1 MTNIEILKNKLSEI
15 QKYLNIIKSYQEKSK
30 EDLINDQTLRGAVE
44 RYLYL
49 LCQTTIDFS
58 EALISHLNF
67 RQPST
72 YGEVFEILKEEKIIS
87 DEITLKMKKMTG
99 FRNILTHAY
108 GEINLD
114 ILIEVLHKDSKDFL
128 LFIQEVEDKTVFIK
142 SVPS

>member
-1 MTNIEILKNKLSEI
+1 MTNTEVLKNKLSEI
-15 QKYLNIIKSYQEKSK
+15 KKYLTIVKSYQTKSK

-67 RQPST
+67 RRPST
-72 YGEVFEILKEEKIIS
+72 YGEIFEILYEQKIIS
-87 DEITLKMKKMTG
+87 QSVSLKMKKMTG

-114 ILIEVLHKDSKDFL
+114 ILVEVLQKDINDFL
-128 LFIQEVEDKTVFIK
+128 LFIEEVQKKIK
-142 SVPS
+142 I